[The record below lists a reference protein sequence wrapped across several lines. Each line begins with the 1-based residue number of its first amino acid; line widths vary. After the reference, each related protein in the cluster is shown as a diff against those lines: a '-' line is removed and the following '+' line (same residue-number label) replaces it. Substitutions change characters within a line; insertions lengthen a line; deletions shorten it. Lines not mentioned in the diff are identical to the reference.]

1 MRIKLPVGSTSLVGK
16 GIKLTFEIVLSQRVK
31 SIEYSR
37 IIIKNQLTFVRHFP
51 EGINT
56 RGGHVPGERPHPDAS
71 PEQRF
76 DGQTQPE
83 CALRYSTH
91 GADCLKPG

>member
-1 MRIKLPVGSTSLVGK
+1 MQY
-16 GIKLTFEIVLSQRVK
+16 FQ
-31 SIEYSR
+31 
-37 IIIKNQLTFVRHFP
+37 KNALGTLINFFFTENTWKKNKLTFVRHFP
-51 EGINT
+51 KGINT

-91 GADCLKPG
+91 GADCLKPVKTNKWKEIILKWSTYY